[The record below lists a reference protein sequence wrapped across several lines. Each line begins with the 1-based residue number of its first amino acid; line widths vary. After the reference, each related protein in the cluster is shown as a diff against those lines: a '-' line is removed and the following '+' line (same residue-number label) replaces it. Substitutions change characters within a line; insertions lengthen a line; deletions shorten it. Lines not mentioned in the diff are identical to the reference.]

1 MGLKRKLKKNRC
13 AIRLYGQKGRQTMTQ
28 NELKAVYTEELKKA
42 WDTDEMVKHCSKS
55 TAFVIEHDGALY
67 GIEKPRIETSFCF
80 GYGINGISD
89 SEQEQEAEAMAETA
103 QKSADYF
110 INQNLKIIDEW
121 IERLKEILEGMEEN
135 WDVWSYPRYMI
146 ATGEKYTGQ
155 QEDCKLRYY
164 SIVDTFYG
172 ATQGKICN
180 DTELIKKLLA
190 GYEEVRAD
198 FIKRLNTYL
207 KRYGLSKVKTWSY
220 LRD

>member
-1 MGLKRKLKKNRC
+1 
-13 AIRLYGQKGRQTMTQ
+13 MTQ
-28 NELKAVYTEELKKA
+28 KELKAVYTEELKKA
-42 WDTDEMVKHCSKS
+42 WDRDDMVKYCSRS
-55 TAFVIEHDGALY
+55 TAFVVEHNGELY
-67 GIEKPRIETSFCF
+67 GIRKPKIETSFCF

-103 QKSADYF
+103 RKSEKYF
-110 INQNLKIIDEW
+110 INQNLEHLNRW

-135 WDVWSYPRYMI
+135 CDEWSYPRYMI

-164 SIVDTFYG
+164 SIVNTFNEVVHG
-172 ATQGKICN
+172 EICE
-180 DTELIKKLLA
+180 DAELVKKLLA

-220 LRD
+220 LSD

>member
-1 MGLKRKLKKNRC
+1 
-13 AIRLYGQKGRQTMTQ
+13 MTQ
-28 NELKAVYTEELKKA
+28 KELKTVYTEELKKA

-67 GIEKPRIETSFCF
+67 GIEKPRIATRFCF

-89 SEQEQEAEAMAETA
+89 SEQEQEAETLAEIA

-135 WDVWSYPRYMI
+135 RDEWSYPRYMI
-146 ATGEKYTGQ
+146 ETGKKYTGQ

-164 SIVDTFYG
+164 SIVNTFNEVVHG
-172 ATQGKICN
+172 EICE
-180 DTELIKKLLA
+180 DTELVKKLLA
-190 GYEEVRAD
+190 GYEKVRAD

>member
-1 MGLKRKLKKNRC
+1 
-13 AIRLYGQKGRQTMTQ
+13 MTQ
-28 NELKAVYTEELKKA
+28 KELKAVYTEDLKKA

-110 INQNLKIIDEW
+110 ISQNLKIIDEW
-121 IERLKEILEGMEEN
+121 IERLNEILDDMGKNWAEG
-135 WDVWSYPRYMI
+135 SHPRYMI

-164 SIVDTFYG
+164 SIVNTFNEVVHG
-172 ATQGKICN
+172 EICE
-180 DTELIKKLLA
+180 DAELVKKLLA

>member
-1 MGLKRKLKKNRC
+1 
-13 AIRLYGQKGRQTMTQ
+13 MTQ
-28 NELKAVYTEELKKA
+28 KELKAVYTEELKKA

-67 GIEKPRIETSFCF
+67 GIEKPRIKTRFCF

-103 QKSADYF
+103 RKSKEDF
-110 INQNLKIIDEW
+110 INQNLEHLNRW
-121 IERLKEILEGMEEN
+121 IKSLKEILEGMEKYRDE
-135 WDVWSYPRYMI
+135 WSYPRYMI
-146 ATGEKYTGQ
+146 ETGKKYTGQ

-172 ATQGKICN
+172 VVNGKICE

-220 LRD
+220 LSD